1 MLNKEF
7 LSSKKFVFNS
17 FILEKLDKFKL
28 TKEELL
34 LMIYFLNSE
43 NISFDIEE
51 ITKCLKISKANV
63 LSSLN
68 MLIEKNL
75 IELKT
80 DNSKKGN
87 IREYVSLNK
96 FYEYLDE
103 SKETNNEERNVI
115 IKYMKDKIALE
126 PKDIEVEFISVWL
139 DRGFSQDYIKSVIDR
154 AVLDNKRDIRYIDK
168 LLYESTQNS
177 NNEPKSELFDYNWLD
192 EKK

>member
-1 MLNKEF
+1 MLYKEF

-43 NISFDIEE
+43 NISFDIDE
-51 ITKCLKISKANV
+51 ITKSLKISKANV

-115 IKYMKDKIALE
+115 IKYMKDKITLE
-126 PKDIEVEFISVWL
+126 PKDIEVVFISVWL

>member
-126 PKDIEVEFISVWL
+126 PNDIEAEFISVWL

>member
-43 NISFDIEE
+43 NVSFDIEE

-126 PKDIEVEFISVWL
+126 PKDIAVEFISVWL

>member
-43 NISFDIEE
+43 NISFDIDE
-51 ITKCLKISKANV
+51 ITKSLKISKANV

>member
-43 NISFDIEE
+43 NISFDIDE
-51 ITKCLKISKANV
+51 ITKSLKISKANV

-115 IKYMKDKIALE
+115 INYMKDKIALE